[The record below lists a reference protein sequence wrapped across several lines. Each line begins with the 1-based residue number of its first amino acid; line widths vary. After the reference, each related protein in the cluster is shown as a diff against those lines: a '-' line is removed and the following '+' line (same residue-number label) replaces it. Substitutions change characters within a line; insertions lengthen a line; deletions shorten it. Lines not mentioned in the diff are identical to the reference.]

1 MADGGS
7 WIEIILLAMLAGFI
21 GLRLVSVLGR
31 RTGSERPVGDQF
43 RGPAAQVLTPSPR
56 GVDTPRRGPLE
67 LPAGTDA
74 GLAPAL
80 EQIADVDRGFDPV
93 RFIGGAKGAYSQ
105 ILESF
110 WKGEM
115 SGLSGL
121 MSDEVFD
128 RFADAVAD
136 RKAEGLVIDNR
147 LVRVNNTS
155 IVAAQMIGAMAEVT
169 VRFDADIAAV
179 TRDASGAIVSGST
192 SDAVP
197 TSDVWT
203 FSRLAG
209 SQDPNWLLIA
219 TDDVAFPQ

>member
-43 RGPAAQVLTPSPR
+43 RGPAAEVMNPSSRGTESVPR
-56 GVDTPRRGPLE
+56 GALE
-67 LPAGTDA
+67 LPADTEA
-74 GLAPAL
+74 SLAPAL
-80 EQIADVDRGFDPV
+80 EQIADADRNFDAV
-93 RFIGGAKGAYSQ
+93 RFVGGAKGAYSQ
-105 ILESF
+105 ILEAF
-110 WKGEM
+110 WKGEVG
-115 SGLSGL
+115 SLTGL
-121 MSDEVFD
+121 MSDQVHD
-128 RFADAVAD
+128 DFAQAVAD
-136 RKAEGLVIDNR
+136 RQAEGVTIDNR
-147 LVRVNNTS
+147 LVRINRAS

-169 VRFDADIAAV
+169 VRFDADIVAV
-179 TRDASGAIVSGST
+179 SRGKDGSVVSGST

-203 FSRLAG
+203 FSRLAT

-219 TDDVAFPQ
+219 TDDVVFP